1 MSNIIRLTEEYLH
14 SLCSVKNIA
23 GELLVTGRLSV
34 LEPDYLEIQDPDNR
48 LPLVPDNMIVH
59 ISMTTEGLPP
69 YFGVGRA
76 CNSTVSCLRIANYAD
91 INHFERRGAFRVP
104 VKLKG
109 KLCLLD
115 EGGGADRKSETPVR
129 VRDISLSGIFFKCKR
144 ELSVGQRVQV
154 TFMIPRDY
162 FQFTCQVR
170 RSVSLESE
178 MGYGCSFEGMSKAMS
193 DKLCAYLFRVQGE
206 QLRKSSGREVPQS

>member
-34 LEPDYLEIQDPDNR
+34 LKPDYLEIQDADDR

-59 ISMTTEGLPP
+59 ISITNEGLPP

-76 CNSTVSCLRIANYAD
+76 CNSTSSCLRIENYAD

-109 KLCLLD
+109 KLSVLE
-115 EGGGADRKSETPVR
+115 EGEERKPETPIR
-129 VRDISLSGIFFKCKR
+129 VRDLSLSGILFKCKR
-144 ELSVGQRVQV
+144 ELSVGQRVRV

-170 RSVSLESE
+170 RTASVEGEL
-178 MGYGCSFEGMSKAMS
+178 GYGCSFEGMSKAMS

-206 QLRKSSGREVPQS
+206 QLRKSSGREAAQP